1 MMSIHSNNVKIL
13 HLITSLRTGGAEH
26 LLVDLLPRLK
36 NLGDDVDLAVLDG
49 TRTPFYCELE
59 SRSIRVIPFSVGGS
73 VYNPLNIFRLLKI
86 FPHYDVIHTHNT
98 SAQFFA
104 VVAHIFR
111 KKCLVTTEHSTN
123 NKRRY
128 WRYLKPIDKWMY
140 NQYGEVICISDAA
153 EQNLKG
159 YLGNTRTHISTIYNG
174 IDFSKFAEA
183 VPSEDIMCE
192 CLGKKLITMVA
203 SFRPP
208 KDQMTLIKSLIYL
221 PDEYEILFVGDG
233 EYRKEV
239 EENTSEAG
247 LSSRVHFLGVRTD
260 VPGILKASDVV
271 VLSSHYEGLSLSSV
285 EGMASGKP
293 FIASDVDG
301 LREVVKGHGILFPL
315 GDEKTLAEEILK
327 LANDESYRE
336 NIVDKCVARAR
347 QFDISIMAEEY
358 HNLYHKLVN

>member
-1 MMSIHSNNVKIL
+1 MRIL
-13 HLITSLRTGGAEH
+13 HVITSLKTGGAEH
-26 LLVDLLPRLK
+26 LLVDLLPRLRE
-36 NLGDDVDLAVLDG
+36 LGDDVDLVVLDG
-49 TRTPFYCELE
+49 AKTPFYCDLE
-59 SRSIRVIPFSVGGS
+59 SRGICVIPFSIGGS
-73 VYNPLNIFRLLKI
+73 VYNLLNIFRLLKI
-86 FPHYDVIHTHNT
+86 LPYYDVIHTHNT
-98 SAQFFA
+98 SPQFFA
-104 VVAHIFR
+104 AVANIFR

-123 NKRRY
+123 NRRRY
-128 WRYLKPIDKWMY
+128 WRFYKPIDRWMY
-140 NQYGEVICISDAA
+140 NHYREVICISEAA
-153 EQNLKG
+153 EENLKG
-159 YLGNTRTHISTIYNG
+159 YLGNTRAHISTIYNG
-174 IDFSKFAEA
+174 IDYPKFAEA
-183 VPSEDIMCE
+183 VPSKEIMLE
-192 CLGKKLITMVA
+192 FAGKELITMVA
-203 SFRPP
+203 AFRRP
-208 KDQMTLIKSLIYL
+208 KDQATLIKSLKYL
-221 PDEYEILFVGDG
+221 PDEYEVLLVGEG
-233 EYRKEV
+233 ECKKEV
-239 EENTSEAG
+239 EAFTCEVG

-301 LREVVKGHGILFPL
+301 LREVVKGYGILFPL